1 MNQGLNEISL
11 GILNNQLFSSKVLKW
26 SNLGVKSRL
35 KSKKIILDNVSGWAR
50 SGEVLAIMGSSGAGK
65 STLMN
70 VLAKRNLKRVKID
83 GQIAFNG
90 SEYKGRL
97 YHLKT

>member
-1 MNQGLNEISL
+1 MQYELNLE
-11 GILNNQLFSSKVLKW
+11 FSSKVLKW

-83 GQIAFNG
+83 GKIAFNG
-90 SEYKGRL
+90 SEYEGII
-97 YHLKT
+97 

>member
-1 MNQGLNEISL
+1 M
-11 GILNNQLFSSKVLKW
+11 KW

-83 GQIAFNG
+83 GKIAFNG
-90 SEYKGRL
+90 SEYEG
-97 YHLKT
+97 KT